1 MRTASGRLWLAATG
15 AAVLAAGAWIAFRL
29 WPRTIEV
36 PLGAALTPVVEFQD
50 GVASVSTPERALVA
64 DVAIFDDE
72 LFAYMMFSYLR
83 GLVARDGHRAWLNY
97 IRQDNALAYVV
108 RVGLPS
114 DYIAGLAYLYRLQQV
129 AGIEETAHRWV
140 THDTIARYQ
149 AQSGIFDQAYNLPA
163 RKRLESL
170 PRHRLVAYVKRFIR
184 FKAATD
190 PRVRRRMEPVP
201 VPPSRPEAHRL
212 AEDIVTV
219 ADFFGLPLDFFLGI
233 GAMENNYMNVQG
245 DLGNTIWKR
254 RAEKGDVILKRGKRG
269 VLVLNESSGVW
280 QITRETLRYAH
291 RLYLKDQRDYTVL
304 PEHLRPPRKLDV
316 NEVPPEVLTTY
327 AGLFLRHLLDR
338 FDGDVATAVGAYN
351 GGPGRPNPRYEAG
364 VRTVAEH
371 ARRVL
376 EHAAVLQE
384 RPAAETRFLTSA
396 R

>member
-1 MRTASGRLWLAATG
+1 MPTAAGRLWLAATA

-36 PLGAALTPVVEFQD
+36 PFATALTPTVEFQQ
-50 GVASVSTPERALVA
+50 GVASVRTPGRALVA

-83 GLVARDGHRAWLNY
+83 GFVARDGHSAWLNY
-97 IRQDNALAYVV
+97 TRKDNALAYVV
-108 RVGLPS
+108 RIGLPD
-114 DYIAGLAYLYRLQQV
+114 DYLAGLAYLYRLRQE
-129 AGIEETAHRWV
+129 AGIEQTAHRWV
-140 THDTIARYQ
+140 TADTVARYQ
-149 AQSGIFDQAYNLPA
+149 AQSAIFDQAYNLPA

-170 PRHRLVAYVKRFIR
+170 PRDQLVAYVKRFIR

-190 PRVRRRMEPVP
+190 PRVRRRMQPVP
-201 VPPSRPEAHRL
+201 ALPSRPEAHRL

-254 RAEKGDVILKRGKRG
+254 RPEKGDVVLKRGKRG

-291 RLYLKDQRDYTVL
+291 RLYLKDRRDYTRL
-304 PEHLRPPRKLDV
+304 PEHLRPPRALNV

-327 AGLFLRHLLDR
+327 AGLFLRDLLDR

-364 VRTVAEH
+364 VRAVAEH
-371 ARRVL
+371 ARRLL